1 MEVNGK
7 DDIPYIMENK
17 TCSKPPTRIL
27 TCQFGWNSDR
37 HTSVWRC
44 CYAWINWILLRA
56 FSGCIEHYS
65 RLVYYLVGGF
75 NPFEKYESQ
84 LGWLFPING
93 KSSSIHVP
101 VTTNQLLYSFWF
113 SWTNSFRIIPQQ
125 YYVLYG
131 EKLEKSFI
139 NVGWCGILWSHWS
152 RGYIIEAASRCYS
165 GTFYRAGI
173 CRSKRLL
180 GPVAMA
186 LYEKPG
192 QCVGIH
198 EIDSPSE
205 INIRWIWRIDSAL
218 WDLSIVLSY
227 SSTIPPYFTTASQL

>member
-93 KSSSIHVP
+93 NSSSIHVP

-165 GTFYRAGI
+165 ILAHFIGLVSAEASACWAQWQWRYMKNLDNALEFM
-173 CRSKRLL
+173 RSTHRLRSIF
-180 GPVAMA
+180 
-186 LYEKPG
+186 
-192 QCVGIH
+192 VGF
-198 EIDSPSE
+198 EE
-205 INIRWIWRIDSAL
+205 L
-218 WDLSIVLSY
+218 
-227 SSTIPPYFTTASQL
+227 IPHYAIFQ